1 MKRNRQEVTD
11 TIENL
16 LAERW
21 LHEVA
26 IPPKERTNSKRSA
39 FLVNLTTEEHEAAVR
54 GDGLPPAKLLVPKSW
69 RKTAAPSVPATGPQE
84 EEGTAHVS
92 AE

>member
-1 MKRNRQEVTD
+1 VTD

-26 IPPKERTNSKRSA
+26 IPPKERTNPKRGA
-39 FLVNLTTEEHEAAVR
+39 FLVNLTTIEHEAAIR
-54 GDGLPPAKLLVPKSW
+54 GEGLPPAKLLVPESW
-69 RKTAAPSVPATGPQE
+69 RRPAAPSVSEPAPQDE
-84 EEGTAHVS
+84 AEAAHAS
-92 AE
+92 DE